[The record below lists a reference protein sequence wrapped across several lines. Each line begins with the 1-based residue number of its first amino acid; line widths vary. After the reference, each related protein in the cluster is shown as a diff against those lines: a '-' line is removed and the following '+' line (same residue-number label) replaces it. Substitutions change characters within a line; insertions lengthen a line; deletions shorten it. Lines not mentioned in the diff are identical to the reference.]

1 MRRNLFC
8 QLLGFCFLL
17 YSFPVFSQS
26 IPSPAE
32 FLGYEMGDKFTYH
45 HRILAYVEAVAAN
58 SEAVTTM
65 EYGQTHEGRPLMLA
79 FITTPEN
86 MSQLDAIRK
95 SNLQHAKLEAGEPSM
110 DQLPIVWLSYN
121 VHGNEAVCSEAAM
134 ETLYLL
140 ASEKAK
146 GSSSWLDEMIV
157 VIDPCINPDGRDR
170 YANWNNRYQH
180 AMVNPN
186 PAAMEH
192 IEPSPGG
199 TYNHYLFDLNRDWA
213 WQTQLE
219 SQQRMPVYQQWMPQV
234 HADFHEMGKNSPYFF
249 APAAKPYHAIITP
262 WQREFQELIGR
273 NHAKYFDEE
282 GWLYFSKEV
291 FDLLYPSYGDT
302 WPTFNGAIGF
312 TYEQGGSGSAGIAVT
327 NDIGDTLTLK
337 DRIAHHVTTSL
348 STIETSFENRERL
361 LREFNSFFTPTQKSL
376 NSDYHTF
383 VIPASNNS
391 DKLAALADLLDKQS
405 ITYTTASGNTR
416 ASGFDF
422 QRREK
427 RNVNIAEGDLLV
439 SVEQRRGKMVQAL
452 FEPTTYLEDSVTY
465 DMTAWALPYVYGLEA
480 YATDSK
486 PIVTSKE
493 FSMEEVASA
502 STEGNPYAFVMEWG
516 DFADVKFLG
525 AAYQKGIRARQ
536 MTNDSRIGNDRFG
549 RGSVVFLR
557 TDNPSSSFQSDI
569 LALAKEHGR
578 TLAPVSTGYT
588 VEGRDFGSSAVRP
601 LKAPKVA
608 IVGGDGTSPL
618 AMGEL
623 WHHFE
628 QDLEYPVTLLQLE
641 YLSYDG
647 LDLNQFD
654 VIILPSGNYREHV
667 ATLTAF
673 SQAGGTLV
681 VLERAI
687 GSFSSGGEDGAGTAL
702 ARSIE
707 AAAEE
712 GGGGDGDEE
721 IDPEVYLKT
730 YNEQERSNLSNYV
743 AGSIYRVDLDETHPL
758 AFGLGDHMHLVK
770 RNSSV
775 YPYFRSG
782 GWNVG
787 AFKPG
792 AHTAGFTGYK
802 LKKRLEHSLAV
813 GVERSGNGQIIY
825 ITDSPIFRGFWH
837 QGKLLFGNAVFMMN

>member
-8 QLLGFCFLL
+8 QLLGLCLFL
-17 YSFPVFSQS
+17 YSIPVFSQS
-26 IPSPAE
+26 VPSPAE
-32 FLGYEMGDKFTYH
+32 FLGYELGEKFTYH
-45 HRILAYVEAVAAN
+45 HKILAYIDAVAAS
-58 SEAVTTM
+58 SEAVTAM
-65 EYGQTHEGRPLMLA
+65 EYGQTHERRPLKLA
-79 FITTPEN
+79 VITAPEN
-86 MSQLDAIRK
+86 MRQLDAIRK
-95 SNLQHAKLEAGEPSM
+95 SNLQHAKLEAGEPAM
-110 DQLPIVWLSYN
+110 DQVPIIWLSYS

-140 ASEKAK
+140 ASQKAD
-146 GSSSWLDEMIV
+146 GASSWLKDMI
-157 VIDPCINPDGRDR
+157 IIMDPCLNPDGRDR
-170 YANWNNRYQH
+170 YTNWYNGYQH

-192 IEPSPGG
+192 IEPWPGG
-199 TYNHYLFDLNRDWA
+199 RLNHYLFDLNRDWA

-219 SQQRMPVYQQWMPQV
+219 SQLRMPMYQQWMPQV

-312 TYEQGGSGSAGIAVT
+312 TYEQGGSASAGVSVT
-327 NDIGDTLTLK
+327 TDIGDTLTLK
-337 DRIAHHVTTSL
+337 ERIAHHVTAGL
-348 STIETSFENRERL
+348 STVETSYENRERL
-361 LREFNSFFTPTQKSL
+361 MREFNSFFSPTQKSL
-376 NSDYHTF
+376 NSPYHTF
-383 VIPASNNS
+383 VISASNNS
-391 DKLAALADLLDKQS
+391 DKLAALADLLDKQNIS
-405 ITYTTASGNTR
+405 YTAASGNTR
-416 ASGFDF
+416 TSGFDF
-422 QRREK
+422 QTRTERSI
-427 RNVNIAEGDLLV
+427 NIAEGDMMV
-439 SVEQRRGKMVQAL
+439 SVEQNMGKMVQAL

-480 YATDSK
+480 YATDSR
-486 PIVTSKE
+486 PVVTSRE
-493 FSMEEVASA
+493 FSLEEISSASA
-502 STEGNPYAFVMEWG
+502 TGNPYAMVMEWG
-516 DFADVKFLG
+516 DLADVKFL
-525 AAYQKGIRARQ
+525 AAAFQKGMRARQ
-536 MTNDSRIGNDRFG
+536 STNDFRIGNDRFS
-549 RGSVVFLR
+549 RGSLVFLR
-557 TDNPSSSFQSDI
+557 TDNPSSTFQADLS
-569 LALAKEHGR
+569 ALANEHGR
-578 TLAPVSTGYT
+578 KLTSVNTGYAD
-588 VEGRDFGSSAVRP
+588 EGRDFGSSSVRP

-618 AMGEL
+618 ALGEL

-628 QDLEYPVTLLQLE
+628 QELKYPVTLLQLK
-641 YLSYDG
+641 YLSYG
-647 LDLNQFD
+647 ALDLNQFD
-654 VIILPSGNYREHV
+654 VIVLPSGNYREHV
-667 ATLTAF
+667 STLTAY

-687 GSFSSGGEDGAGTAL
+687 GSFGSGGEEGAGTAL

-707 AAAEE
+707 ATAEE
-712 GGGGDGDEE
+712 GGGGEGEE
-721 IDPEVYLKT
+721 EVDPEVYLKT

-758 AFGLGDHMHLVK
+758 AFGLGDHIHLVK
-770 RNSSV
+770 RNSTV

-813 GVERSGNGQIIY
+813 GVERSGSGQIIY
-825 ITDSPIFRGFWH
+825 MTDSPLFRGFWH

>member
-8 QLLGFCFLL
+8 QLLGLCLFLH
-17 YSFPVFSQS
+17 SIPVFSQS
-26 IPSPAE
+26 VPSPAE
-32 FLGYEMGDKFTYH
+32 FLGYELGEKFTYH
-45 HRILAYVEAVAAN
+45 HKILAYIDAVAAS
-58 SEAVTTM
+58 SESVTTM
-65 EYGQTHEGRPLMLA
+65 EYGQTHERRPLKLA
-79 FITTPEN
+79 VITAPEN
-86 MSQLDAIRK
+86 MRQLDAIRK
-95 SNLQHAKLEAGEPSM
+95 SNLQHAKLESGEPAM
-110 DQLPIVWLSYN
+110 DQVPVIWLSYS

-140 ASEKAK
+140 ASQKAE
-146 GSSSWLDEMIV
+146 GASSWLKDMI
-157 VIDPCINPDGRDR
+157 IIMDPCLNPDGRDR
-170 YANWNNRYQH
+170 YTNWYNRYQH
-180 AMVNPN
+180 SMVNPN

-192 IEPSPGG
+192 IEPWPGG
-199 TYNHYLFDLNRDWA
+199 RLNHYLFDLNRDWA

-219 SQQRMPVYQQWMPQV
+219 SQLRMPMYQQWMPQV

-312 TYEQGGSGSAGIAVT
+312 TYEQGGSASAGISVT
-327 NDIGDTLTLK
+327 TDIGDTLTLK
-337 DRIAHHVTTSL
+337 DRIAHHVTAGL
-348 STIETSFENRERL
+348 STVETSYENRERL
-361 LREFNSFFTPTQKSL
+361 IREFNTFFSPSEKSL
-376 NSDYHTF
+376 NSPYHTF
-383 VIPASNNS
+383 VVSASNNS
-391 DKLAALADLLDKQS
+391 DKLAALADLLDKQNIS
-405 ITYTTASGNTR
+405 YTAASGNTR
-416 ASGFDF
+416 TSGFDF

-427 RNVNIAEGDLLV
+427 RSVNIAEGDLMV
-439 SVEQRRGKMVQAL
+439 SVEQSMGKMVQAL

-486 PIVTSKE
+486 PIVTSKA
-493 FSMEEVASA
+493 FSTEEVSSA
-502 STEGNPYAFVMEWG
+502 SPTGNPYAMVMEWG
-516 DFADVKFLG
+516 DLADVKFL
-525 AAYQKGIRARQ
+525 AAAFQKGMRARQ
-536 MTNDSRIGNDRFG
+536 STNDFRIGDDRFG
-549 RGSVVFLR
+549 RGSIVFLR
-557 TDNPSSSFQSDI
+557 TDNPSSTFQADLS
-569 LALAKEHGR
+569 ALAKEHGR
-578 TLAPVSTGYT
+578 ELTAVSTGYAD
-588 VEGRDFGSSAVRP
+588 EGRDFGSSSVRP

-618 AMGEL
+618 ALGEL

-628 QDLEYPVTLLQLE
+628 QELNYPVTLLQLK
-641 YLSYDG
+641 YLSYG
-647 LDLNQFD
+647 ALDLSQFD
-654 VIILPSGNYREHV
+654 VIVLPSGNYREHV
-667 ATLTAF
+667 STLTAY

-712 GGGGDGDEE
+712 GGGGNGDEE
-721 IDPEVYLKT
+721 IDPAVFLKT

-758 AFGLGDHMHLVK
+758 AFGLGDHIHLVK
-770 RNSSV
+770 RNSTV

-802 LKKRLEHSLAV
+802 LKKKLEHSMAV
-813 GVERSGNGQIIY
+813 GVERSGSGQIIY
-825 ITDSPIFRGFWH
+825 MTDSPLFRG
-837 QGKLLFGNAVFMMN
+837 